1 MGLLRS
7 LCRGDK
13 VVWIIF
19 FALCVISLLE
29 VFSATSTLTYKT
41 ANHWA
46 PFTGHCTH
54 LLIGLGTVLVV
65 HRLPY
70 RWFRYGWTAAFPI
83 FALVLCY
90 LTMSGMLVNGAARW
104 GEVFG
109 TRVQPSEFAKISV
122 IVVVSTLLML
132 HKNAGFRSKNTFW
145 YILVMVG
152 TMCLLIF
159 RENLSTAVILFGTVF
174 CMMFVGKIPSG
185 QMLKLSG
192 VCLAV
197 AGLFLAVVFLSPED
211 SDSGVLHR
219 FSVWKDRVID
229 FVTPID
235 CDARDYVITDDNRQ
249 TSHASIAIASSN
261 VVGCMP
267 GNSVQRD
274 FLAQAYSDFIYA
286 IIIEELGLL
295 GGGLV
300 FVFYL
305 ILLIRAGRIAR
316 KCDRAFP
323 AFLVMG
329 LAIMLVIQ
337 AVVNMAVAVG
347 LFPVTG
353 QTLPLISRGGSSILA
368 VSLCIGMI
376 LSVSRS
382 NDERIAA
389 ENRAGSK
396 DADGGAAT
404 VAELSEENEE
414 QKNDER

>member
-174 CMMFVGKIPSG
+174 CMMFIGKIPSG

-286 IIIEELGLL
+286 IIIEELGPDIADTRRAYCAQVRQ
-295 GGGLV
+295 GFPGLS
-300 FVFYL
+300 
-305 ILLIRAGRIAR
+305 RNGTGHHACHTGRGEHGCCR
-316 KCDRAFP
+316 WPFP
-323 AFLVMG
+323 RDGAD
-329 LAIMLVIQ
+329 LAPHQPRRVIDIGRQ
-337 AVVNMAVAVG
+337 
-347 LFPVTG
+347 
-353 QTLPLISRGGSSILA
+353 PLHRH
-368 VSLCIGMI
+368 
-376 LSVSRS
+376 
-382 NDERIAA
+382 DTER
-389 ENRAGSK
+389 
-396 DADGGAAT
+396 
-404 VAELSEENEE
+404 
-414 QKNDER
+414 QPQQ